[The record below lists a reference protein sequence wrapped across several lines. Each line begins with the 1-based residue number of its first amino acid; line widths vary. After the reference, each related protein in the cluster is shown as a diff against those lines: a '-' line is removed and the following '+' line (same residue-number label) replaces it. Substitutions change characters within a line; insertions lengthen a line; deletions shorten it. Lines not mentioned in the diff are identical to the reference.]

1 MGEAREPQE
10 AEYIHII
17 MTVVQQNPT
26 QYVKQLKRNSIST
39 ESFFLTLNIYEYSR
53 KMSIIQSILNFI
65 TKNKEP
71 QELSIFV
78 IKYVSIY
85 VHWKD

>member
-1 MGEAREPQE
+1 MGEVREPQE
-10 AEYIHII
+10 AEYIHVI

-26 QYVKQLKRNSIST
+26 QYVMQLKRNSIST